1 MQIPVTAAC
10 AALCGLLI
18 LVLAFRVSL
27 LRMRYRVA
35 IGDGGHDELVRA
47 IRVHAN
53 TIEFVP
59 IFVLLS
65 LCYELYAGANAV
77 LIGLDGVFVAAR
89 IAFAVGYS
97 LAPVHPLRRLGAGLS
112 YLSLLLASGLLLA
125 AVAGGGL
132 LFLPGLA
139 RSAAEPPPLAEL
151 LTTRGPASEY
161 PPCEPTVRN
170 S

>member
-27 LRMRYRVA
+27 LRMRHRVA
-35 IGDGGHDELVRA
+35 IGDGGVAELSRA

-53 TIEFVP
+53 TVEFVP

-65 LCYELYAGANAV
+65 LCYEAYAGASAV
-77 LIGLDGVFVAAR
+77 LVGLVGVFVFAR
-89 IAFAVGYS
+89 LAFAIGFS

-112 YLSLLLASGLLLA
+112 YLTLLLMSLLLLA
-125 AVAGGGL
+125 AVV
-132 LFLPGLA
+132 
-139 RSAAEPPPLAEL
+139 
-151 LTTRGPASEY
+151 TTI
-161 PPCEPTVRN
+161 
-170 S
+170 

>member
-97 LAPVHPLRRLGAGLS
+97 VAPVHPLRRLGAGLS

-125 AVAGGGL
+125 AVV
-132 LFLPGLA
+132 
-139 RSAAEPPPLAEL
+139 
-151 LTTRGPASEY
+151 TTI
-161 PPCEPTVRN
+161 
-170 S
+170 